1 MTSKGIIR
9 DDIESD
15 LLFAARL
22 VDEHGD
28 VMKPIL
34 DRCER
39 EYAGIRKPPEVERIR
54 KLIADAR
61 RDDGL
66 PPSL

>member
-1 MTSKGIIR
+1 MTSKGITR
-9 DDIESD
+9 DDIESE

-22 VDEHGD
+22 VDERGD

-39 EYAGIRKPPEVERIR
+39 EYAGTRMPPEDDRIR
-54 KLIADAR
+54 KLIFDAR
-61 RDDGL
+61 R
-66 PPSL
+66 